1 MENQTEVTDVGT
13 FLINIAR
20 RLTKEGELL
29 QALAD
34 KWFADKFSD
43 ENEVLTQS
51 GTDIAH
57 LGRKLLV
64 VTDQLCQPCKI
75 KEVSEKLIF
84 SDNSGGSSQKETP

>member
-1 MENQTEVTDVGT
+1 MENQTDFTDVGT

-34 KWFADKFSD
+34 KWFVDKFTD

-51 GTDIAH
+51 GTDISH

-64 VTDQLCQPCKI
+64 ITDQLCQACKI

-84 SDNSGGSSQKETP
+84 SKKSSKIED